1 MNKNLYS
8 HLKKYHHKVYPMHM
22 PGHKGGRYRFI
33 EDAYTIDV
41 TEVPGTD
48 HLYQASGILKE
59 SMDHIAKM
67 YGTKKSIFLVNGSTM
82 GIISVI
88 GGIHEA
94 EDTVLV
100 ARNCHQSVYH
110 GITLFKLKPLYIYP
124 EVTQFGLVGGIDP
137 RKVEE
142 ALIANPKIL
151 SFIMTSPTY
160 EGFIS
165 DVETIAKICHR
176 YNVMLIVDEA
186 HGAHLPFSKSLPYSA
201 VNLGADIVIHSM
213 HKTLPTFTQS
223 ALLHLN
229 LEKETERKVL
239 KMLQMLQTSSPS
251 YVMMAQMDMC
261 IRQLMHQEKL
271 WTSHLKNL
279 EKVNNSLIKMKSIR
293 SLSQYRNI
301 GEGIVAKDP
310 YKHVLLFEKSNITG
324 HDFNQILRKDYNI
337 QLELSSKIHAL
348 GFFSI
353 ADRKSDLISYARAI
367 KAIDKKLKPLIK
379 PLKVAHCFDKNEKVL
394 EPYEAFSQKS
404 ERIPISQGLDR
415 IAAGM
420 ITPYPP
426 GIPMVVPGE
435 KITKGL
441 IQQIHKWEEEGLE
454 ILGYE
459 ENKVDVIL

>member
-1 MNKNLYS
+1 MKKNLYD
-8 HLKKYHHKVYPMHM
+8 HLKSYNHKIYPMHM
-22 PGHKGGRYRFI
+22 PGHKGGRYRLVK
-33 EDAYTIDV
+33 DAYTIDV

-59 SMDHIAKM
+59 SMDYISKL
-67 YGTKKSIFLVNGSTM
+67 YGTKRTIFLVNGSTM
-82 GIISVI
+82 GILSAI

-142 ALIANPKIL
+142 ILIANPKIL

-165 DVETIAKICHR
+165 DIESIGKICNR
-176 YNVMLIVDEA
+176 YNVILIVDEA
-186 HGAHLPFSKSLPYSA
+186 HGAHLPFSKSLPDSA
-201 VNLGADIVIHSM
+201 IKLGADIVIHSM

-223 ALLHLN
+223 ALMHLN
-229 LEKETERKVL
+229 LEKESERKVL
-239 KMLQMLQTSSPS
+239 RMLQMLQTSSPS
-251 YVMMAQMDMC
+251 YIMMAQMDLC
-261 IRQLMHQEKL
+261 IRQLMYQEKL
-271 WTSHLKNL
+271 WTSHLKHL
-279 EKVNNSLIKMKSIR
+279 EKVHKVLNKMKSIR
-293 SLSQYRNI
+293 SLNTYRSI
-301 GEGIVAKDP
+301 EEGIIAKDP
-310 YKHVLLFEKSNITG
+310 YKHILLFDKSDISG
-324 HDFNQILRKDYNI
+324 HDCNHLLRKKYNI
-337 QLELSSKIHAL
+337 QLELSSKVHAL

-353 ADRKSDLISYARAI
+353 ADSKSALASYAKAI
-367 KAIDKKLKPLIK
+367 RAIDKKLKPLKKSTKI
-379 PLKVAHCFDKNEKVL
+379 VSGFDRNQKSL
-394 EPYEAFSQKS
+394 EPYEAFAKNS
-404 ERIPISQGLDR
+404 ERIPLHQSVDR
-415 IAAGM
+415 IAASM

-435 KITKGL
+435 RITEDL
-441 IQQIHKWEEEGLE
+441 IKQIYKWEEEGLE

-459 ENKVDVIL
+459 DEKVDVIL

>member
-1 MNKNLYS
+1 MKTNLYG

-59 SMDHIAKM
+59 SMDHIGKM
-67 YGTKKSIFLVNGSTM
+67 YGTKKTIFLVNGSTM
-82 GIISVI
+82 GILCAI

-94 EDTVLV
+94 DDTVLV

-124 EVTQFGLVGGIDP
+124 EITQFGLVGGIDP

-165 DVETIAKICHR
+165 DIEAISKICHR
-176 YNVMLIVDEA
+176 YNVMLVVDEA
-186 HGAHLPFSKSLPYSA
+186 HGAHLPFSKYLPDSA

-223 ALLHLN
+223 ALMHLN

-251 YVMMAQMDMC
+251 YVMMAQMDLC

-271 WTSHLKNL
+271 WISHLNTLKKVHNNLNKLKNI
-279 EKVNNSLIKMKSIR
+279 KSLDR
-293 SLSQYRNI
+293 YRNI
-301 GEGIVAKDP
+301 QEGIVAKDP
-310 YKHVLLFEKSNITG
+310 YKHILLFDKTNISG
-324 HDFNQILRKDYNI
+324 HDFNHRLREDYNI

-353 ADRKSDLISYARAI
+353 ADNKGALLAYIKAI
-367 KAIDKKLKPLIK
+367 RAIDKKLKPFKKPIK
-379 PLKVAHCFDKNEKVL
+379 AASSFNKNEKVL
-394 EPYEAFSQKS
+394 EPYEAFSKKS
-404 ERIPISQGLDR
+404 ERVPLSQGLDR

-435 KITKGL
+435 RITKGL
-441 IQQIHKWEEEGLE
+441 IQQINKWEEEGLE
-454 ILGYE
+454 ILGYDE
-459 ENKVDVIL
+459 KKVDVIL

>member
-1 MNKNLYS
+1 MNKNLYE
-8 HLKKYHHKVYPMHM
+8 HLQKYHHKVYPMHM
-22 PGHKGGRYRFI
+22 PGHKGGRYRFV
-33 EDAYTIDV
+33 EDAYAIDV

-48 HLYQASGILKE
+48 HLYQASGILKD
-59 SMDHIAKM
+59 SMDAIAKL
-67 YGTKKSIFLVNGSTM
+67 YGTKKTIFLVNGSTV
-82 GIISVI
+82 GILSAI

-110 GITLFKLKPLYIYP
+110 GITLFKLKPMYIYP

-142 ALIANPKIL
+142 ALIANPKIM

-165 DVETIAKICHR
+165 DIEAITHICHR
-176 YNVMLIVDEA
+176 YNVLLIVDEA
-186 HGAHLPFSKSLPYSA
+186 HGAHLPFSKNLPDSA
-201 VNLGADIVIHSM
+201 LNLGADVVIHSM

-223 ALLHLN
+223 ALMHLN

-251 YVMMAQMDMC
+251 YVMMAQMDLC
-261 IRQLMHQEKL
+261 IRQLMHREKL
-271 WTSHLKNL
+271 WTNHLKTI
-279 EKVNNSLIKMKSIR
+279 EKVHNSLSKMKSIR
-293 SLSQYRNI
+293 SLSGYCNKR
-301 GEGIVAKDP
+301 EGIVAKDP
-310 YKHVLLFEKSNITG
+310 YKHILLFEKSNING
-324 HDFNQILRKDYNI
+324 HSFNQMLRKDYNI

-353 ADRKSDLISYARAI
+353 ADTKSALMAYTKAI
-367 KAIDKKLKPLIK
+367 RAIDKKLKPLMK
-379 PLKVAHCFDKNEKVL
+379 PLKKTRHFDKNEKVL
-394 EPYEAFSQKS
+394 EPYEAFAKKS
-404 ERIPISQGLDR
+404 ERVSLSQGLDR

-435 KITKGL
+435 RITEGL
-441 IQQIHKWEEEGLE
+441 LQQIFKWEEEGLE

-459 ENKVDVIL
+459 EEKVDVIL

>member
-1 MNKNLYS
+1 MKKNLYDY
-8 HLKKYHHKVYPMHM
+8 LKKYSHKVYPMHM

-48 HLYQASGILKE
+48 HLYQASGILKD

-67 YGTKKSIFLVNGSTM
+67 YGTKKTIFLVNGSTI
-82 GIISVI
+82 GILSAI

-94 EDTVLV
+94 GDTVLV

-110 GITLFKLKPLYIYP
+110 GITLFKLRPLYIYP
-124 EVTQFGLVGGIDP
+124 EVTHFGLVGGIDP

-142 ALIANPKIL
+142 ALIANPQIL
-151 SFIMTSPTY
+151 SLIMTSPTY

-165 DVETIAKICHR
+165 DIETIAKICHR
-176 YNVMLIVDEA
+176 YNVLLIVDEA
-186 HGAHLPFSKSLPYSA
+186 HGAHLPFSKNLPDSA
-201 VNLGADIVIHSM
+201 TALGAIHSM

-223 ALLHLN
+223 ALMHLN

-251 YVMMAQMDMC
+251 YVMMAQMDLC
-261 IRQLMHQEKL
+261 IRQLMHQEKM
-271 WTSHLKNL
+271 WISHLNNL
-279 EKVNNSLIKMKSIR
+279 KKVHNNLNKMKSIKT
-293 SLSQYRNI
+293 LDTYRNI
-301 GEGIVAKDP
+301 QEGIVAKDP
-310 YKHVLLFEKSNITG
+310 YKHILLFDQSNISG
-324 HDFNQILRKDYNI
+324 HDFNQKLRETYNI
-337 QLELSSKIHAL
+337 QLELSSEIHAL

-353 ADRKSDLISYARAI
+353 ADSQGALRAYSRAI
-367 KAIDKKLKPLIK
+367 RAIDKKIKPLKK
-379 PLKVAHCFDKNEKVL
+379 PLKVAGHFIKHEKVL
-394 EPYEAFSQKS
+394 EPYEAFSKKS
-404 ERIPISQGLDR
+404 ERLPISQGVGR

-435 KITKGL
+435 RITEGL
-441 IQQIHKWEEEGLE
+441 IQQIYKWQEEGLE
-454 ILGYE
+454 IIGYDE
-459 ENKVDVIL
+459 EKVDVIL